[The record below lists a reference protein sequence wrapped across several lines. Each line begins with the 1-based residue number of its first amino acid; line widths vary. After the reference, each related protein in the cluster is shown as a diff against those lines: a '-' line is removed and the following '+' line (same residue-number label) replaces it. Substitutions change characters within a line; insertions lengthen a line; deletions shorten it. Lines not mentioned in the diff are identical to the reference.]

1 MARIQWNPG
10 FDGTTGRSE
19 HGGRRTHVIQ
29 LLRDN
34 KEPLSVADVAAKV
47 GIHINTAR
55 FHLESLVDAGL
66 ADRAAQ
72 LRTTPGRPKV
82 LYVGTLPNQTHERA
96 QAYRLLAD
104 ALTTAV
110 AHNVPNPTKVM
121 YDLGLT
127 WGRYLTDAPTEGV
140 VPTEGEITAQLLAK
154 LDALWFAPELASIN
168 KAGSAMGTIVALGAD
183 KQIPVG
189 DMPEPSL
196 GALSTHEVILM
207 HNCPFRSAA
216 NRSPEVVCALHAGLI
231 NGTLAELGST
241 RRALSVTPMVGELHC
256 AVPISEVDVA
266 KWDDSVTVSIDL
278 KWITQ
283 PQEPE
288 SFERASQ

>member
-1 MARIQWNPG
+1 MARMQWNPG

-104 ALTTAV
+104 ALTSAV
-110 AHNVPNPTKVM
+110 AHNVPNATKVM

-127 WGRYLTDAPTEGV
+127 WGRYLTDVPAEGV
-140 VPTEGEITAQLLAK
+140 VLTEGEIMAQLLAK
-154 LDALWFAPELASIN
+154 LDALWFAPELAPID
-168 KAGSAMGTIVALGAD
+168 KGGSTNGTIVALGAGGE
-183 KQIPVG
+183 IPVG
-189 DMPEPSL
+189 DMPAPSL
-196 GALSTHEVILM
+196 GALSTTEVLIM
-207 HNCPFRSAA
+207 HNCPFHSAA
-216 NRSPEVVCALHAGLI
+216 DRSPEVVCALHAGLI
-231 NGTLAELGST
+231 NGTLSELGSN
-241 RRALSVTPMVGELHC
+241 RRTLKITPMVGEHHC
-256 AVPISEVDVA
+256 AAPISEVDIA
-266 KWDDSVTVSIDL
+266 KWDDSVTASIDL
-278 KWITQ
+278 KWINQ
-283 PQEPE
+283 HQEIRT
-288 SFERASQ
+288 S

>member
-1 MARIQWNPG
+1 MARMQWTPA

-29 LLRDN
+29 LLRDSR
-34 KEPLSVADVAAKV
+34 EPLSVADVAEKV

-110 AHNVPNPTKVM
+110 AHNLPNATQMM
-121 YDLGLT
+121 YELGVT
-127 WGRYLTDAPTEGV
+127 WGKFLTDPPVDGV
-140 VPTEGEITAQLLAK
+140 ELSEDQIMTQLMAK
-154 LDALWFAPELASIN
+154 LDALWFAPELAPIQT
-168 KAGSAMGTIVALGAD
+168 ATDPQLPIVAISSQGKIEAGNLPAPHPG
-183 KQIPVG
+183 V
-189 DMPEPSL
+189 
-196 GALSTHEVILM
+196 LSTREVMIM
-207 HNCPFRSAA
+207 HNCPFQTAA

-231 NGTLAELGST
+231 NGTLSELGSN
-241 RRALSVTPMVGELHC
+241 RRTLQVTPMVGDHHC
-256 AVPISEVDVA
+256 AAPISEVDV
-266 KWDDSVTVSIDL
+266 
-278 KWITQ
+278 
-283 PQEPE
+283 
-288 SFERASQ
+288 ERWEETTAALDMDWMEQKS

>member
-1 MARIQWNPG
+1 MARMQWTSG

-72 LRTTPGRPKV
+72 SRTTPGRPKV

-110 AHNVPNPTKVM
+110 ARNIPNATKVM

-127 WGRYLTDAPTEGV
+127 WGRYLTDTPSDDMDLTED
-140 VPTEGEITAQLLAK
+140 EIMAQLLAK
-154 LDALWFAPELASIN
+154 LDALWFAPELAPLDRAARSEN
-168 KAGSAMGTIVALGAD
+168 TMVALCTDGRVL
-183 KQIPVG
+183 VG
-189 DMPEPSL
+189 DLPDPTL
-196 GALSTHEVILM
+196 GALSTHEVIIM
-207 HNCPFRSAA
+207 HNCPFKSAA

-231 NGTLAELGST
+231 NGTLAELGSN
-241 RRALSVTPMVGELHC
+241 RRALEITPMVGEHHC
-256 AVPISEVDVA
+256 AAPISEVDVA
-266 KWDDSVTVSIDL
+266 RWDDSVTVSIDL
-278 KWITQ
+278 TWIDQQ
-283 PQEPE
+283 PV
-288 SFERASQ
+288 

>member
-1 MARIQWNPG
+1 MARMQWTPG

-29 LLRDN
+29 LLRDSR
-34 KEPLSVADVAAKV
+34 EPLSVADVAEKV

-110 AHNVPNPTKVM
+110 AHNLPNATQVM
-121 YDLGLT
+121 YDLGVT
-127 WGRYLTDAPTEGV
+127 WGKFLTDPPVEGV
-140 VPTEGEITAQLLAK
+140 QLSEDEIMTQLMSK
-154 LDALWFAPELASIN
+154 LDALWFAPELAPIQAAN
-168 KAGSAMGTIVALGAD
+168 DPDLPIVAVTSQGKIEAGKLPAAQPGVL
-183 KQIPVG
+183 Q
-189 DMPEPSL
+189 
-196 GALSTHEVILM
+196 TREVMIM
-207 HNCPFRSAA
+207 HNCPFQTAA

-231 NGTLAELGST
+231 NGTLTELGST
-241 RRALSVTPMVGELHC
+241 RRTLQVTPMVGDHHC
-256 AVPISEVDVA
+256 AAPISDVDVDQ
-266 KWDDSVTVSIDL
+266 WR
-278 KWITQ
+278 
-283 PQEPE
+283 E
-288 SFERASQ
+288 SSAALDMSWMEQKSL

>member
-1 MARIQWNPG
+1 MARIQWTPG

-34 KEPLSVADVAAKV
+34 KEPLSVADVATKV

-110 AHNVPNPTKVM
+110 AHNVPNATKVM

-140 VPTEGEITAQLLAK
+140 SLTEDEIMAQLLAK
-154 LDALWFAPELASIN
+154 LDALWFAPEMAPVD
-168 KAGSAMGTIVALGAD
+168 KAGSARGTIVALGAAGE
-183 KQIPVG
+183 IPVG
-189 DMPEPSL
+189 DMPAPSL
-196 GALSTHEVILM
+196 GALSTHEVIIM
-207 HNCPFRSAA
+207 HNCPFQRAA

-231 NGTLAELGST
+231 NGTLAELGSS
-241 RRALSVTPMVGELHC
+241 RRTVKITPMVGEHHC
-256 AVPISEVDVA
+256 AAPISEVDVA
-266 KWDDSVTVSIDL
+266 KWDESVTASIDL
-278 KWITQ
+278 LWIDQ
-283 PQEPE
+283 RQETKN
-288 SFERASQ
+288 S

>member
-1 MARIQWNPG
+1 MSRSNWQTG

-29 LLRDN
+29 LLRDS
-34 KEPLSVADVAAKV
+34 KEPLSVAEVAKRV

-66 ADRAAQ
+66 ADRASQ

-110 AHNVPNPTKVM
+110 AHNVPNATQVM
-121 YDLGLT
+121 YDLGQS
-127 WGRYLTDAPTEGV
+127 WGRFLTDTPTPSEPLDEQEIMTQV
-140 VPTEGEITAQLLAK
+140 VAK
-154 LDALWFAPELASIN
+154 LDALWFAPELVTVGRGEAIEMAD
-168 KAGSAMGTIVALGAD
+168 KGVHLDTKGKIIEGVALDAAD
-183 KQIPVG
+183 GVH
-189 DMPEPSL
+189 
-196 GALSTHEVILM
+196 ATREVMVM
-207 HNCPFRSAA
+207 HNCPFQSAA

-231 NGTLAELGST
+231 NGALSELGSN
-241 RRALSVTPMVGELHC
+241 RRTLRIYPMVGEHQC
-256 AVPISEVDVA
+256 AAPISVVDS
-266 KWDDSVTVSIDL
+266 WDEQDAAVVDL
-278 KWITQ
+278 GWTA
-283 PQEPE
+283 
-288 SFERASQ
+288 ERAK

>member
-1 MARIQWNPG
+1 MARMQWTPG

-29 LLRDN
+29 LLRDSR
-34 KEPLSVADVAAKV
+34 EPLSVADVAEKV

-110 AHNVPNPTKVM
+110 AHNLPNATQVM
-121 YDLGLT
+121 YDLGVT
-127 WGRYLTDAPTEGV
+127 WGKFLTDPPVEGV
-140 VPTEGEITAQLLAK
+140 QLSEDEIMTQLMSK
-154 LDALWFAPELASIN
+154 LDALWFAPELAPIQAAN
-168 KAGSAMGTIVALGAD
+168 DPDLPIVAVTSQGKIEAGKLPATQPGVL
-183 KQIPVG
+183 Q
-189 DMPEPSL
+189 
-196 GALSTHEVILM
+196 TREVMIM
-207 HNCPFRSAA
+207 HNCPFQTAA

-231 NGTLAELGST
+231 NGTLTELGST
-241 RRALSVTPMVGELHC
+241 RRTLQVTPMVGDHHC
-256 AVPISEVDVA
+256 AAPISDVDVDQW
-266 KWDDSVTVSIDL
+266 K
-278 KWITQ
+278 
-283 PQEPE
+283 E
-288 SFERASQ
+288 SSAALDMSWMEQKSL